1 MFIRKKVIIGLQMA
15 AVVVGGGA
23 FNPANA
29 EVVLEEILVTAQK
42 RSENLQEVPISI
54 SAFSGDFIDDASIA
68 SIDDVSH
75 LTPGLTM
82 SRFNIAQPQIFI
94 RGIGSTDD
102 SAYGDQSVGVFID
115 EVYIGRAGGA
125 DLNMMDLERI
135 EVLRGPQGTLYGKN
149 VVGGAINVVTRKPT
163 NDFSMK
169 VSAGAGNYSYN
180 TWRALVNGGLS
191 DSVSGKLG
199 ISRSNRD
206 GHSKSSLGGRLSDED
221 NVSAFGQLLIDTSD
235 QSSLL
240 LSFDY
245 SRDRREGNSRDSFG
259 EQFVFFPWF
268 APGSPFAASPAS
280 SDPYRNE
287 KTVNGYQDRDVWGV
301 SAKFSWESPL
311 GEFISITSYRNS
323 EFDFQEDFDG
333 SDASLVINNVDEEA
347 DQFSQEF
354 RLSNVSSDG
363 RLNWLAGLYFYQE
376 EVDRMD
382 NNDFTGNDTA
392 AFGTPSP
399 VPGLS
404 WGQFLP
410 FLGQT
415 GWGMAPFD
423 IFFDQYNETTSYAV
437 FGQLDYQ
444 ISEALNI
451 SVGARYT
458 VDSKDAKIN
467 GSGFDPTAGFLEAPY
482 DVSVDE
488 TWEEFTPKVSIDYQL
503 NEDTMIYF
511 AYSQGFKSGG
521 FNGSASS
528 GSIAE
533 QGFDPEEAT
542 QYEIG
547 IKSMLFDN
555 RVRANLTAFQID
567 YTDLQ
572 VFQLKNGAELVIDN
586 AADAESKGVE
596 LEITAAL
603 TETLTLTA
611 SYAYL
616 DAEYDKYITE
626 SGADYSGNNLTRSPE
641 NSYNLSLMKRF
652 SLGGVGDLTLQAD
665 YSYQDEIFFNADNYR
680 MPNGDILVGDDD
692 HNLWDAYAIL
702 ELANTGIE
710 IKLWGK
716 NLGDE
721 EYRVH
726 GIDGRGPFNLSQN
739 AAVVWGMPRTYGI
752 SLTWNID

>member
-1 MFIRKKVIIGLQMA
+1 MEIQQKVVTSLQVSIFMLGGLSFAQATAEAMLE
-15 AVVVGGGA
+15 
-23 FNPANA
+23 
-29 EVVLEEILVTAQK
+29 EVVVTAQK
-42 RSENLQEVPISI
+42 RAENLQDVPISI
-54 SAFSGDFIDDASIA
+54 SAFSGDFIDDAGIT
-68 SIDDVSH
+68 SIDEVSS

-149 VVGGAINVVTRKPT
+149 VVGGAINVVTRKPSQ
-163 NDFSMK
+163 DFSAK

-180 TWRALVNGGLS
+180 NWRALINGGLS
-191 DSVSGKLG
+191 ETVSGKLG
-199 ISRSNRD
+199 ISSTNRD

-221 NVSAFGQLLIDTSD
+221 NVSAFGQLLIDTSE

-287 KTVNGYQDRDVWGV
+287 KTVNGFQDRDVWGA
-301 SAKFSWESPL
+301 SAKFNWTTAL
-311 GEFISITSYRNS
+311 GEFVSITSYRNS

-333 SDASLVINNVDEEA
+333 SDANLVVNNVDEEA
-347 DQFSQEF
+347 NQFSQEF
-354 RLSNVSSDG
+354 RLSNISNDG
-363 RLNWLAGLYFYQE
+363 RLSWLAGLYYYQE

-382 NNDFTGNDTA
+382 NNDFTGNDVA

-410 FLGQT
+410 LLGQT
-415 GWGMAPFD
+415 GWGLAPFN

-437 FGQLDYQ
+437 FGQVDYQ
-444 ISEALNI
+444 IAEALKL

-458 VDSKDAKIN
+458 VDSKDADIK
-467 GSGFDPTAGFLEAPY
+467 GLGFDPTGGFLAAPY

-488 TWEEFTPKVSIDYQL
+488 TWEEFTPKVSLDYQF
-503 NEDTMIYF
+503 NDDIMFYF
-511 AYSQGFKSGG
+511 SFSQGFKSGG
-521 FNGSASS
+521 YNGSASS
-528 GSIAE
+528 EAVAR

-547 IKSMLFDN
+547 VKSMLFDD
-555 RVRANLTAFQID
+555 RVRANLTLFQID

-586 AADAESKGVE
+586 AADAESSGIE
-596 LEITAAL
+596 LEVTAAL
-603 TETLTLTA
+603 TDTMTLVA

-616 DAEYDKYITE
+616 DADYDKYITE
-626 SGADYSGNNLTRSPE
+626 SGADYSGNSLTRSPE
-641 NSYNLSLMKRF
+641 NSYNISLTKRF
-652 SLGGVGDLTLQAD
+652 SIGGIGDLTLQAD

-680 MPNGDILVGDDD
+680 MPNGDILVGDDE
-692 HNLWDAYAIL
+692 HSIWDAFAIL
-702 ELANTGIE
+702 EIADTGIE
-710 IKLWGK
+710 VKLWGK

-739 AAVVWGMPRTYGI
+739 GAVVWGMPRTYGI